1 LSALPLPCLR
11 IFLFAI
17 QPALPPMPANSAAMR
32 AAAALFAVVAGT
44 LSPITAAGPSTITN
58 GVITAELGPS
68 CTLTSIATAA
78 ATVRGI
84 EGGSSATQ
92 TQRQQ
97 AVVEAGWS
105 LEVGGVEHSAV
116 ALHSSLALSKPSPS
130 EVLCTWT
137 SEPDHDDAE
146 DAQTTGGKAGLT
158 FTVRYSAPAGQA
170 FVQKALNVS
179 CGSDG
184 CAIGRV
190 TPVTGL
196 EVGSSS
202 ALDASSSPPQVH
214 FSLDAGG
221 VFIRQNVSSAGLMV
235 VVQNKHME
243 LNAPAAGG
251 GGGSKLKWTEHKDMG
266 YTCSASE
273 YKGTVDPHSWH
284 NNHTAAGCLADAIAM
299 GQGIN
304 YATTPGPV
312 NCFLCAVTDAASK
325 LHALPGQTTFIGVDP
340 SAPNHTAATTTSLS
354 YAAGLTAHP
363 MKVPAPFPFEADLA
377 LFAPYEQTVE
387 TVPWPASA
395 GGTGLQ
401 QVEYETFWRTVSPT
415 HHLSACDD
423 RLATVITM
431 PLCP

>member
-1 LSALPLPCLR
+1 
-11 IFLFAI
+11 
-17 QPALPPMPANSAAMR
+17 MPANSAAMR

-68 CTLTSIATAA
+68 CTLTSIAT

-202 ALDASSSPPQVH
+202 ELDASSPPQVH

-221 VFIRQNVSSAGLMV
+221 VFIRQNASSAGLMV

-243 LNAPAAGG
+243 LDAPAGG
-251 GGGSKLKWTEHKDMG
+251 GGSNLKWTEHKDMG

-273 YKGTVDPHSWH
+273 YKGTADPHLWH
-284 NNHTAAGCLADAIAM
+284 DNHTTAGCLADAIAM

-304 YATTPGPV
+304 YATTPGPAG
-312 NCFLCAVTDAASK
+312 CYFCSIADAASK
-325 LHALPGQTTFIGVDP
+325 LHALPGQTTFVGIDP
-340 SAPNHTAATTTSLS
+340 SAPNHTAPATTSLS
-354 YAAGLTAHP
+354 YAAGLAAHP
-363 MKVPAPFPFEADLA
+363 MKIPAPFPFEADLT
-377 LFAPYEQTVE
+377 LFTPYEQTAGAI
-387 TVPWPASA
+387 PWPASA

-401 QVEYETFWRTVSPT
+401 QAEYETFWRTVSQHANAPVVPVV
-415 HHLSACDD
+415 SMVPV
-423 RLATVITM
+423 ATAWLR
-431 PLCP
+431 P